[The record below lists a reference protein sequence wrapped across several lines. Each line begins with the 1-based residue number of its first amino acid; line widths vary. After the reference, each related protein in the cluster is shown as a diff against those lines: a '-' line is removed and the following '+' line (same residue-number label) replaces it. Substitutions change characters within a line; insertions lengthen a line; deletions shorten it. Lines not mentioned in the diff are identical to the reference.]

1 MRALSP
7 GPARMAADDIPM
19 NRPMAAFFALAA
31 LLCATAARV
40 SADSA
45 KILEN
50 RHGDVSYQMERGSA
64 VPVAQSASVTIGDG
78 AVAVTGPGSEGA
90 VVLPDSSQVLLG
102 ANTRIQL
109 AFFNQAD
116 IATARFVIFNG
127 KTRFEIRHP
136 KGALANYT
144 FSTGTGQIAV
154 RGTDGDIELASG
166 SLRVNVYDLSD
177 PNLPVQVTTIDG
189 RTFTIAAGKTLFA
202 HYVNGV
208 LQVDVDDITQQAMST
223 FNGDFGSPPPS
234 GPQKP
239 KKGGGGGGSRSSNG
253 PTQRKPPPGTGAKR
267 EYALALVAMVVA
279 ILLLGGSFFGRTL
292 FDRFIRTRQKLG
304 MFPTTH
310 YGRRR
315 LAARQIDHVYVGRVL
330 ENPRR
335 SRTQRNGRKR
345 MWGFIEEEGR
355 WLRVITLPDGTVH
368 NAFYDKDFKFEDR
381 VRPRH

>member
-1 MRALSP
+1 
-7 GPARMAADDIPM
+7 
-19 NRPMAAFFALAA
+19 MAAFFALAA

-45 KILEN
+45 KVLEN
-50 RHGDVSYQMERGSA
+50 RHGDVSYQLGRGSA
-64 VPVAQSASVTIGDG
+64 IPVALSASVSIGDG
-78 AVAVTGPGSEGA
+78 TVAVTGSGSEGA

-154 RGTDGDIELASG
+154 RGTDGDIESASG

-177 PNLPVQVTTIDG
+177 ANAPVQVTTIDG
-189 RTFTIAAGKTLFA
+189 RTFTLGAGRTLFA

-208 LQVDVDDITQQAMST
+208 LQVDVDNITQQAMSV
-223 FNGDFGSPPPS
+223 FSGDFGSPPTN

-239 KKGGGGGGSRSSNG
+239 KKGGGGGGGGSNNG
-253 PTQRKPPPGTGAKR
+253 PAQRKPSGTGAKR
-267 EYALALVAMVVA
+267 EYAIALIAMVVA
-279 ILLLGGSFFGRTL
+279 ALLLGGSFFGRTL
-292 FDRFIRTRQKLG
+292 FDRYVRTRQKLG
-304 MFPTTH
+304 MFPTTR
-310 YGRRR
+310 YGRLR

-345 MWGFIEEEGR
+345 LWGFIEEEGR